1 MERFSMKKMKISGSL
16 VLLFIAIFSSIAAQ
30 DISAFLK
37 GKPLPP
43 PRATPAAWLL
53 ELNAADSLIDLGVS
67 VAAFLPNTR
76 LDWHHHPGG
85 QVLIFTEGTGYYQE
99 RRKTKQ
105 IVRKGDVIKCLPG
118 IEHWHGASF
127 ESGVT
132 YIAVS
137 PAKKGRTVWLEK
149 VTDEQYNS
157 AASQ

>member
-1 MERFSMKKMKISGSL
+1 MNKKKLFG
-16 VLLFIAIFSSIAAQ
+16 LLFFAFIAFAGNISAQ
-30 DISAFLK
+30 DISMFLK
-37 GKPLPP
+37 DKPLPP

-53 ELNAADSLIDLGVS
+53 ELNAADSVIDMGIS

-99 RRKTKQ
+99 RGKTKQ

-118 IEHWHGASF
+118 VEHWHGASL

-132 YIAVS
+132 YIAAS

-149 VTDEQYNS
+149 VTDEQYSS